1 MKNKMRKSIGVIS
14 FIAILGTLLS
24 ISGIARQAEDP
35 GVLLRAAIEKEEVD
49 GDLQGAIELYKQIV
63 AKHGDNRP
71 IAAKALVRLGG
82 CYEKLGQSQA
92 ELAQKAFQRVVDSYP
107 DQTEAVKAAKE
118 KLAAFLKSRASA
130 EKGGKDY
137 RIVKIHTDSRPGW
150 LSPDGTKL
158 ALLDLEKDV
167 LWLRDLGSGKETA
180 LLPKAEMATDC
191 FWSPDGRQI
200 VYFTGTSSCFRMV
213 SVEGGQPKTLLD
225 IEPEMKKTGRYPW
238 PTGWTSDS
246 QKLIVQVSTFK
257 TCEGVYALPVAGGP
271 LEELYRFPDPP
282 KAKERSEQL
291 TLSPDG
297 RFFAYQSKQN
307 GNIDVY
313 VMSVRGGAPVRITD
327 DPADDTSPAWSY
339 DGHWLAFRSTR
350 TPDSGTWVIRIT
362 SDGRPSGQPIHA
374 TQGGDGGTWTKDGRI
389 AYSTQTNMVH
399 IFIAGTDG
407 SQETRLTK
415 LNNLNVLPRWSPDGK
430 TVAFISRYG
439 ENREAVCTV
448 PVNGGDEKLL
458 AHGNYHA
465 WSPDGKMIA
474 FTNERN
480 RPGRPLLKAT
490 ISLIAAEGGE
500 ARQIMSYDGA
510 VNYVDWSPDGR
521 HLVFSYSRDALALD
535 PVKDGKNIIPDSRE
549 KGEDVFIIPAT
560 GGTPKKVGPAS
571 ESQGSWHSPRWSP
584 DGKKI
589 AFRLF
594 GKEGAKEA
602 GNLPRGL
609 YTVDVEGGTP
619 KFVTGENPRY
629 WFCWSR
635 DSKNII
641 YTQEPGDGSLY
652 SVSADGGKP
661 EKLNILGKSPDISP
675 DGKKIAFYRIAK
687 QPFEFWLVENFLP
700 AVTAKK
706 QPPKNE

>member
-1 MKNKMRKSIGVIS
+1 MKIKTIKSIGVIS
-14 FIAILGTLLS
+14 FIAVLGGLVSVAAIT
-24 ISGIARQAEDP
+24 RQTEDP
-35 GVLLRAAIEKEEVD
+35 GVLLRAAIEREEVD
-49 GDLQGAIELYKQIV
+49 GDLQAAIDLYKQIV
-63 AKHGDNRP
+63 AKHADNRP

-82 CYEKLGQSQA
+82 CYEKLGKEQA
-92 ELAQKAFQRVVDSYP
+92 GLAQQAFETVVKDYP
-107 DQTEAVKAAKE
+107 EQTEAVNLAKE
-118 KLAAFLKSRASA
+118 KLAAFLKSRASTK
-130 EKGGKDY
+130 KGGNEYK
-137 RIVKIHTDSRPGW
+137 ITKIHTDSRPGW

-167 LWLRDLGSGKETA
+167 LWLMDLGSGKEWC

-191 FWSPDGRQI
+191 FWSPDGRLI

-213 SVEGGQPKTLLD
+213 SAEGGQPKTLLD

-271 LEELYRFPDPP
+271 LEELYKFPDPQR
-282 KAKERSEQL
+282 AKERGEQL

-297 RFFAYQSKQN
+297 RFFAYSSRQN
-307 GNIDVY
+307 GNVDIY
-313 VMSVRGGAPVRITD
+313 VMPVRGGEPVRITD
-327 DPADDTSPAWSY
+327 DPADDSSPAWSY
-339 DGHWLAFRSTR
+339 DGQWLAFRSTR
-350 TPDSGTWVIRIT
+350 SADSGTWVIGVT
-362 SDGRPSGQPIHA
+362 SDGRPSGRPIHT
-374 TQGGDGGTWTKDGRI
+374 TQGGDGGAWTKDGRI
-389 AYSTQTNMVH
+389 VYSTQTNMVH

-407 SQETRLTK
+407 NQETRLTK
-415 LNNLNVLPRWSPDGK
+415 LNDLNVLPRWSPDGK
-430 TVAFISRYG
+430 TIAFVSRYG
-439 ENREAVCTV
+439 ENREAVWTV
-448 PVNGGDEKLL
+448 PASGGDEKLL

-465 WSPDGKMIA
+465 WSPDGKTIA
-474 FTNERN
+474 FTNERGHAGH
-480 RPGRPLLKAT
+480 PALKAT
-490 ISLIAAEGGE
+490 ISLIPAEGGD
-500 ARQIMSYDGA
+500 ARQIMSYDGT
-510 VNYVDWSPDGR
+510 VSYVDWSPDGR
-521 HLVFSYSRDALALD
+521 HLLFSYSR
-535 PVKDGKNIIPDSRE
+535 VRDGKNPIPDSRE
-549 KGEDVFIIPAT
+549 KGEDGFIIPAT

-589 AFRLF
+589 AFLLF
-594 GKEGAKEA
+594 GKEGAQET
-602 GNLPRGL
+602 GNLPGGL
-609 YTVDVEGGTP
+609 YTVDIEGGTP
-619 KFVTGENPRY
+619 KLVTSENPRY

-700 AVTAKK
+700 VDK
-706 QPPKNE
+706 QGK